1 MQYLPEGS
9 LMAAVSEVRRD
20 AKFVD
25 GRALCVV
32 SELPE
37 CGFDVN
43 GAIHHLSGGH
53 AMLRT
58 AIDTLDVPSGKYSCC
73 S

>member
-1 MQYLPEGS
+1 
-9 LMAAVSEVRRD
+9 MAAVLEVRRD
-20 AKFVD
+20 AKF
-25 GRALCVV
+25 GHGHALCVV

-43 GAIHHLSGGH
+43 EAIHNLSGDH
-53 AMLRT
+53 VMLRT
-58 AIDTLDVPSGKYSCC
+58 AIDTPDVPSGKYSCC